1 MRPFLLGKSLSYQV
15 FHSKWLQDWMTKLPE
30 KEAGVGGGAKLSE
43 LFPPV
48 PSSQKSTGKNMDP
61 AEQTALSAALTEM
74 ICLTS
79 RRVMTLGK
87 GE

>member
-1 MRPFLLGKSLSYQV
+1 
-15 FHSKWLQDWMTKLPE
+15 MTKLPK

-48 PSSQKSTGKNMDP
+48 PSQKSTGKNMGP